1 MDESR
6 HAPKLI
12 RTERFRSRVEPVNK
26 FSKLT
31 LKRNR
36 RKPSPVVVQTPGDF
50 AGWDKVEDMRRQMK
64 PVEVSNE
71 ENAMALDAGSVGH
84 RETADEAGNR

>member
-1 MDESR
+1 MDGSR
-6 HAPKLI
+6 HAPKPLQ
-12 RTERFRSRVEPVNK
+12 TQKFRCRSEPVKK
-26 FSKLT
+26 FAKLS
-31 LKRNR
+31 LKEKSGR
-36 RKPSPVVVQTPGDF
+36 RKPSPVMVQMPEL
-50 AGWDKVEDMRRQMK
+50 WEKVEDMRRQMK